1 MQQPGPRDPKSMWL
15 YARTMTH
22 AQNPQVL
29 EHRRQTRH
37 RVNTVVFVRP
47 SGQPNAIRA
56 RALNLSTDGVFIET
70 LREGVLPNTQADLVF
85 VINLGSVI
93 KLHRRQA
100 RAVHLTAAG
109 TGFQLVAPSP
119 SRAR

>member
-1 MQQPGPRDPKSMWL
+1 M
-15 YARTMTH
+15 AN
-22 AQNPQVL
+22 AQHPLAQ
-29 EHRRQTRH
+29 EQRRQPRH

-47 SGQPNAIRA
+47 AGGEEPTRC

-70 LREGVLPNTQADLVF
+70 HALRVLPNTQVELVF

-100 RAVHLTAAG
+100 WAVHLTGDG
-109 TGFQLVAPSP
+109 TGFRLQPAFVRP
-119 SRAR
+119 SR